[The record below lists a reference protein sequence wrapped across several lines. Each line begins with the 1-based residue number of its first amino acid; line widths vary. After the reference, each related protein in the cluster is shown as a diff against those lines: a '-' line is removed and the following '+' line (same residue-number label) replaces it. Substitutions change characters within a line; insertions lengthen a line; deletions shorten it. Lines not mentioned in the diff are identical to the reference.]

1 MNKLFYNYELWIAYR
16 YLRARR
22 DDGFISIVS
31 WFSLI
36 GISLGVAA
44 LIIVMSVMNGFRE
57 ELLTRIMGLNGHAT
71 LYFDEKNISNN
82 NFENIQNTLF
92 NFSEIKKVSA
102 LVESTVMISNNDIN
116 RGVIL
121 KGISLNDLKSNDLLI
136 ENIDIETIKLFGE
149 KNFIILGK
157 RLSTNLGLKQGDS
170 IQLIAPTGT
179 NTPFGKAPS
188 AKKFIFAGT
197 FDVGMYEYDSSVIF
211 MKIND
216 LRQFLGMS
224 ENYIDKIEIK
234 YFNPESAE
242 ILNSNIEDVLNATQT
257 QDFILIPWMERHKQ
271 LSNAL
276 EVEKNVMFII
286 LSLIILVAAF
296 NIISSMIMLVRDKQ
310 ASISI
315 LKTIGM
321 SDYSVL
327 KVFMMVGSSIGL
339 LGTITGLF
347 IGVIFSKNIN
357 YIKGL
362 LEKISGTN
370 IFEAEIYFLSSLPAK
385 INFSEVLVV
394 AFFSFFITVI
404 ATIYPAWRASKL
416 DPVKVL
422 RHV

>member
-1 MNKLFYNYELWIAYR
+1 MFYNYELWFAYR

-136 ENIDIETIKLFGE
+136 ENIDIDTIKLFGE

>member
-1 MNKLFYNYELWIAYR
+1 MFYNYELWIAYR

-242 ILNSNIEDVLNATQT
+242 TLNSNIEDVLNATQT

-385 INFSEVLVV
+385 INYSEVLAV

>member
-1 MNKLFYNYELWIAYR
+1 LFYNYELWIAYR

-71 LYFDEKNISNN
+71 LYFDKKNISNN
-82 NFENIQNTLF
+82 NFENIKNTLF

-234 YFNPESAE
+234 YFNPDSAE

-276 EVEKNVMFII
+276 EVEKNVMFVI

-385 INFSEVLVV
+385 INYSEVLVV

>member
-1 MNKLFYNYELWIAYR
+1 MFSRSERLLIFRFLFSKKT
-16 YLRARR
+16 
-22 DDGFISIVS
+22 DGYISIFA
-31 WFSLI
+31 WFSII

-44 LIIVMSVMNGFRE
+44 VIIVMSVMNGFRE

-71 LYFDEKNISNN
+71 LYFDKKNISNN
-82 NFENIQNTLF
+82 NFENIKNTLF

-188 AKKFIFAGT
+188 AKMFNFAGT

-385 INFSEVLVV
+385 INYSEVLVV

>member
-1 MNKLFYNYELWIAYR
+1 MFYNYELWIAYR

-216 LRQFLGMS
+216 LRQFLGMR

>member
-1 MNKLFYNYELWIAYR
+1 MFYNYELWIAYR

-310 ASISI
+310 TSISI

-385 INFSEVLVV
+385 INYSEVLAVS
-394 AFFSFFITVI
+394 FFSFFITII

>member
-1 MNKLFYNYELWIAYR
+1 MFYNYELWIAYR

-82 NFENIQNTLF
+82 NFEDIQNTLF

-136 ENIDIETIKLFGE
+136 ENIDIETIKLFGD

-257 QDFILIPWMERHKQ
+257 QDFILITWMERHKQ

-385 INFSEVLVV
+385 INYSEVLVV

>member
-1 MNKLFYNYELWIAYR
+1 MFYNYELWIAYR

-234 YFNPESAE
+234 YFNPESAD
-242 ILNSNIEDVLNATQT
+242 ILNSNIEDVLNATQI

-385 INFSEVLVV
+385 INYSEVLVV

>member
-1 MNKLFYNYELWIAYR
+1 MQNKLFHNCFVLTFW
-16 YLRARR
+16 
-22 DDGFISIVS
+22 VS
-31 WFSLI
+31 KSFLYCQ
-36 GISLGVAA
+36 LV
-44 LIIVMSVMNGFRE
+44 L
-57 ELLTRIMGLNGHAT
+57 GLNGHAT

-82 NFENIQNTLF
+82 NYENIQNTLF

-310 ASISI
+310 TSISI

-385 INFSEVLVV
+385 INYSEVLVV

>member
-1 MNKLFYNYELWIAYR
+1 MFYNYELWIAYR

-385 INFSEVLVV
+385 INYSEVLVV

>member
-1 MNKLFYNYELWIAYR
+1 MFYNYELWIAYR

-188 AKKFIFAGT
+188 AKMFIFAGT

-234 YFNPESAE
+234 YFNPDSAE

-276 EVEKNVMFII
+276 EVEKNVMFVI

-385 INFSEVLVV
+385 INYSEVLVV

>member
-1 MNKLFYNYELWIAYR
+1 MFYNYELWIAYR

-276 EVEKNVMFII
+276 EVEKNVMFVI

-385 INFSEVLVV
+385 INYSEVLVV

>member
-1 MNKLFYNYELWIAYR
+1 LFYNYELWIAYR

-385 INFSEVLVV
+385 INYSEVLAVS
-394 AFFSFFITVI
+394 FFSFFITII

>member
-1 MNKLFYNYELWIAYR
+1 MFYNYELWFAYR

-327 KVFMMVGSSIGL
+327 KVFIMVGSSIGL

>member
-1 MNKLFYNYELWIAYR
+1 MFYNYELWIAYR

-234 YFNPESAE
+234 YFNPDSAE

-385 INFSEVLVV
+385 INYSEVLVV

>member
-1 MNKLFYNYELWIAYR
+1 MFYNFELWIAYR

-339 LGTITGLF
+339 LGTVTGLF

-385 INFSEVLVV
+385 INYSEVLVV

>member
-1 MNKLFYNYELWIAYR
+1 MFYNYELWIAYR

-242 ILNSNIEDVLNATQT
+242 TLNSNIEDVLNATQT

-385 INFSEVLVV
+385 INYSEVLVV

>member
-1 MNKLFYNYELWIAYR
+1 MFYNYELWIAYR

-82 NFENIQNTLF
+82 NFENIKNTLF

-234 YFNPESAE
+234 YFNPDSAE

-385 INFSEVLVV
+385 INYSEVLVV

>member
-1 MNKLFYNYELWIAYR
+1 MFYNYELWFAYR

-347 IGVIFSKNIN
+347 IGIIFSKNIN

-385 INFSEVLVV
+385 INYSEVLVV

>member
-1 MNKLFYNYELWIAYR
+1 MFYNYELWIAYR

-71 LYFDEKNISNN
+71 LYFDKKNISNN
-82 NFENIQNTLF
+82 NFENIKNTLF

-234 YFNPESAE
+234 YFNPESAD

-385 INFSEVLVV
+385 INYSEVLVV

>member
-1 MNKLFYNYELWIAYR
+1 MFYNYELWIAYR

-71 LYFDEKNISNN
+71 LYFDKKNISNN

-234 YFNPESAE
+234 YFNPDSAE

-276 EVEKNVMFII
+276 EVEKNVMFVI

-385 INFSEVLVV
+385 INYSEVLVV

>member
-1 MNKLFYNYELWIAYR
+1 MFYNYELWIAYR

-71 LYFDEKNISNN
+71 LYFDKKNISNN
-82 NFENIQNTLF
+82 NFENIKNTLF

-234 YFNPESAE
+234 YFNPDSAE

-276 EVEKNVMFII
+276 EVEKNVMFVI

-385 INFSEVLVV
+385 INYSEVLVV

>member
-1 MNKLFYNYELWIAYR
+1 MFYNYELWIAYR

-71 LYFDEKNISNN
+71 LYFDKKNISNN
-82 NFENIQNTLF
+82 NFENIKNTLF

-234 YFNPESAE
+234 YFNPDSAE

-385 INFSEVLVV
+385 INYSEVLVV

>member
-1 MNKLFYNYELWIAYR
+1 MFYNYELWIAYR

-136 ENIDIETIKLFGE
+136 ENIDMETIKLFGE

-234 YFNPESAE
+234 YFNPDSAE

-385 INFSEVLVV
+385 INYSEVLVV

>member
-1 MNKLFYNYELWIAYR
+1 MFYNYELWIAYR

>member
-1 MNKLFYNYELWIAYR
+1 M
-16 YLRARR
+16 
-22 DDGFISIVS
+22 
-31 WFSLI
+31 
-36 GISLGVAA
+36 
-44 LIIVMSVMNGFRE
+44 
-57 ELLTRIMGLNGHAT
+57 
-71 LYFDEKNISNN
+71 
-82 NFENIQNTLF
+82 
-92 NFSEIKKVSA
+92 
-102 LVESTVMISNNDIN
+102 
-116 RGVIL
+116 
-121 KGISLNDLKSNDLLI
+121 
-136 ENIDIETIKLFGE
+136 
-149 KNFIILGK
+149 
-157 RLSTNLGLKQGDS
+157 
-170 IQLIAPTGT
+170 
-179 NTPFGKAPS
+179 
-188 AKKFIFAGT
+188 FIFAGT

-216 LRQFLGMS
+216 LRQFLGMR

-385 INFSEVLVV
+385 INYSEVLAV

>member
-1 MNKLFYNYELWIAYR
+1 MFYNYELWFAYR

-234 YFNPESAE
+234 YFNPDSAE

-385 INFSEVLVV
+385 INYSEVLVV

>member
-1 MNKLFYNYELWIAYR
+1 MFYNYELWIAYR

-234 YFNPESAE
+234 YFNPESAD

>member
-1 MNKLFYNYELWIAYR
+1 MFYNYELWFAYR

-276 EVEKNVMFII
+276 EVEKNVMFVI

-385 INFSEVLVV
+385 INYSEVLVV

>member
-1 MNKLFYNYELWIAYR
+1 MFYNYELWIAYR

-385 INFSEVLVV
+385 INYSEVLAVS
-394 AFFSFFITVI
+394 FFSFFITII

>member
-1 MNKLFYNYELWIAYR
+1 MFYNFELWIAYR

-385 INFSEVLVV
+385 INYSEVLVV

>member
-1 MNKLFYNYELWIAYR
+1 
-16 YLRARR
+16 
-22 DDGFISIVS
+22 
-31 WFSLI
+31 
-36 GISLGVAA
+36 
-44 LIIVMSVMNGFRE
+44 
-57 ELLTRIMGLNGHAT
+57 
-71 LYFDEKNISNN
+71 
-82 NFENIQNTLF
+82 
-92 NFSEIKKVSA
+92 
-102 LVESTVMISNNDIN
+102 
-116 RGVIL
+116 
-121 KGISLNDLKSNDLLI
+121 
-136 ENIDIETIKLFGE
+136 
-149 KNFIILGK
+149 
-157 RLSTNLGLKQGDS
+157 
-170 IQLIAPTGT
+170 
-179 NTPFGKAPS
+179 
-188 AKKFIFAGT
+188 
-197 FDVGMYEYDSSVIF
+197 
-211 MKIND
+211 
-216 LRQFLGMS
+216 
-224 ENYIDKIEIK
+224 
-234 YFNPESAE
+234 
-242 ILNSNIEDVLNATQT
+242 
-257 QDFILIPWMERHKQ
+257 MERHKQ

-276 EVEKNVMFII
+276 EVEKNVMFVI

-370 IFEAEIYFLSSLPAK
+370 IFEAEIYFLSSLPTK
-385 INFSEVLVV
+385 INYSEVLAV

-404 ATIYPAWRASKL
+404 ATIYPEWRASKL